1 MVLNIYRYL
10 HGVGIL
16 DMDPL
21 WATSFVTMYHFLR
34 HFGWGGSCMGL
45 QRHSL
50 KRQIVLDNPASM
62 STCRHPVQVPAISRA
77 RGA

>member
-34 HFGWGGSCMGL
+34 HFGWGGLLYGTPETL
-45 QRHSL
+45 T
-50 KRQIVLDNPASM
+50 KASN
-62 STCRHPVQVPAISRA
+62 CA
-77 RGA
+77 